1 MRSDICEL
9 SSTRNKSQGLL
20 TSAALLVTLPQ
31 FPLKVI
37 TRDCMSFSLNYYTDT
52 LNYVQEKST
61 VR

>member
-1 MRSDICEL
+1 MTFV
-9 SSTRNKSQGLL
+9 SSLVPETRARGGLL